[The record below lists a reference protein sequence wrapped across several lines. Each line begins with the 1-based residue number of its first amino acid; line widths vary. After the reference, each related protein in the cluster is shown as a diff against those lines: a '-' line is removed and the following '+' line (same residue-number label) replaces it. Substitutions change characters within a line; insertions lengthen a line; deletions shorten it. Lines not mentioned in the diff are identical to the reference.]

1 VIKFVSDF
9 WQVSGFL
16 RKLWNKTDRQDI
28 AEMLLKVA
36 IKHHNPNRKN
46 GSQRGT

>member
-1 VIKFVSDF
+1 LAGQWFSSETLVS
-9 WQVSGFL
+9 SI
-16 RKLWNKTDRQDI
+16 NKTDRQDI